1 MRREEAKVEIKR
13 RTRARLTKL
22 ERPTQTGHPC
32 LLLGILDMLVPVREE
47 NITVHEHHI
56 SLLGTVRTNS
66 HYSSLISHVLR
77 SQCRTKDAARFVDHG
92 YYIFFL
98 ALCNGCLPAISHNMP
113 TRQLATPEC
122 CKSSPSSSTGTLR
135 GFVDIVIT
143 SRRIIAEGIM
153 SGSLHNPHP
162 IISLICI

>member
-22 ERPTQTGHPC
+22 ERPPQTGHPC

-47 NITVHEHHI
+47 NITVHEHLI

-92 YYIFFL
+92 YYIFFFW
-98 ALCNGCLPAISHNMP
+98 PF
-113 TRQLATPEC
+113 AT
-122 CKSSPSSSTGTLR
+122 GA
-135 GFVDIVIT
+135 
-143 SRRIIAEGIM
+143 SRRSVATCRPDNWRPRNAARVPLLLRRVRRVGLSTLSPRPAVLSRRELCLAVYTTPTQ
-153 SGSLHNPHP
+153 SFR
-162 IISLICI
+162 